1 MAPVLAE
8 FCTCVCVELK
18 LIIFITYDSFHILQL
33 KLFEHAINKI
43 SFIAKDPNDNRA
55 FGYIVTEKDG
65 KHTYFGIRTEKTVSD
80 LLQQSVSQLM
90 SGADKS
96 YMNLI
101 NEQMNNTLQFSKI
114 CENRC
119 VFSFMLRAEMES
131 QPETFLSLKFFISRM
146 TSENFGWRELPEYK
160 IKNSDC
166 FLVVGMP
173 VLCQHVQNIY
183 LFQDFLSFYLKGC
196 L

>member
-1 MAPVLAE
+1 MNQNPK
-8 FCTCVCVELK
+8 FSICCIFNCGSCFGTCVCVELK

-90 SGADKS
+90 SCADES

-101 NEQMNNTLQFSKI
+101 NEPMYNTLQCSNIQFSKI

-131 QPETFLSLKFFISRM
+131 QPLAFLSLKFFISRM
-146 TSENFGWRELPEYK
+146 ASGESIFSKQK
-160 IKNSDC
+160 IW
-166 FLVVGMP
+166 LA
-173 VLCQHVQNIY
+173 
-183 LFQDFLSFYLKGC
+183 
-196 L
+196 